1 MGTSRADV
9 LCGLGGNDTLAGL
22 GGDDVLRGGPGADR
36 LQADAGRDAML
47 GGYGSDVIWSYDG
60 THDHLYGGPGT
71 TVRPAG
77 TERST
82 PSGRSSPTR
91 RRQPGVGSAFWI
103 RSSRPIAYTTVMTTL
118 GRLADKGLLRRHEE
132 QPAHRYIPIMSRE
145 QYARVTV
152 KSVVDWLI
160 GHFPDPAVAYFVD
173 RVEREDERV
182 IERLREAIEQRRVEC
197 G

>member
-1 MGTSRADV
+1 MAEV
-9 LCGLGGNDTLAGL
+9 L
-22 GGDDVLRGGPGADR
+22 GPLEAEIMEVVWVQGE
-36 LQADAGRDAML
+36 
-47 GGYGSDVIWSYDG
+47 V
-60 THDHLYGGPGT
+60 
-71 TVRPAG
+71 TVRDVHRAL
-77 TERST
+77 E
-82 PSGRSSPTR
+82 
-91 RRQPGVGSAFWI
+91 A
-103 RSSRPIAYTTVMTTL
+103 SRPIAYTTVMTTL

-182 IERLREAIEQRRVEC
+182 IERLREAIEQRRVE
-197 G
+197 GG